1 MEKLS
6 VGVCIV
12 PRMTKPF
19 RIGSYY
25 TRDEIGARFGGT
37 KQWYLPTVDSKVVAV
52 CLRKEHNPKAPNV
65 VLCGSGP
72 KIAKTGEWLAAAT
85 WTLPVFVKEA
95 ENRWQYCGR
104 YKVASSCTSGPIFKR
119 EIAGHENPGS
129 ITRVVFLKRAFK

>member
-1 MEKLS
+1 
-6 VGVCIV
+6 
-12 PRMTKPF
+12 MTKPF
-19 RIGSYY
+19 RIGSCY
-25 TRDEIGARFGGT
+25 TRDEIGARLGGT

-95 ENRWQYCGR
+95 ENRWLLIG
-104 YKVASSCTSGPIFKR
+104 F
-119 EIAGHENPGS
+119 EN
-129 ITRVVFLKRAFK
+129 